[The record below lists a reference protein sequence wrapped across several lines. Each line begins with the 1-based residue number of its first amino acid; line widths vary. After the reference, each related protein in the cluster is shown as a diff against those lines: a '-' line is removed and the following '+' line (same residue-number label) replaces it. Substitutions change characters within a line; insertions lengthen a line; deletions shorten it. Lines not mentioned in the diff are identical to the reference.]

1 MQKNGISTKMLAYT
15 ALIAAVYAVFTV
27 GIAPLSY
34 GAVQIRFSEILVLL
48 AFLDRRYAPGLILGC
63 FIANCFSPLGM
74 VDAVFGTICTAAAL
88 YGITHHSKT
97 LFGASL
103 WPVFCNAFLG
113 VEYHLLQGAPLVFTA
128 GTIAS
133 GEFLAVS
140 CVGYVIFRQILKH
153 QPLVD
158 QLRMG

>member
-34 GAVQIRFSEILVLL
+34 GAVQIRFSEIFVLL

-128 GTIAS
+128 GTIAL

>member
-1 MQKNGISTKMLAYT
+1 MQKNGISTKMLVYT

-27 GIAPLSY
+27 GIAPSSY

-128 GTIAS
+128 GTIAL

>member
-128 GTIAS
+128 GTIAL

>member
-1 MQKNGISTKMLAYT
+1 MEKKQITTRMLAYT
-15 ALIAAVYAVFTV
+15 ALVAAVYAVLTV
-27 GIAPLSY
+27 GVAPLSY
-34 GAVQIRFSEILVLL
+34 GAIQIRFSEILVLL
-48 AFLDRRYAPGLILGC
+48 AFLDRKYAPGLILGC

-74 VDAVFGTICTAAAL
+74 VDAIFGTICTAAAL

-113 VEYHLLQGAPLVFTA
+113 VEYHLLQNAPLFFTA
-128 GTIAS
+128 GTIAL

-140 CVGYVIFRQILKH
+140 CVGVVVLRQIMKNNNLVAQLKI
-153 QPLVD
+153 
-158 QLRMG
+158 